1 MQNGRPS
8 NQEATMFE
16 TLFDCPAAQKRHRE
30 GPLAHARQQF
40 LEDCERR
47 GYSRTMLEK
56 IAWVLLSLAPAVDS
70 KPGRLTTEDIDLA
83 IDHRTKFRRS
93 PARSSGGSSSY
104 QLFRHFGIAWARS
117 MGRFEDATKIC
128 RFAEYLNSFENH
140 MLSERGLSPVTI
152 ATCRE
157 RLTWLFEELPLRRR
171 LQDISITDID
181 EFISKKHGK
190 GWTRHSLGALT
201 GSLRCFFRYA
211 ESQGWCA
218 TGLAVGIEGPRL
230 YEREGIP
237 EGPPWQDVQRLLE
250 SIRGDRPVDIR
261 DHAIL
266 LLLAL
271 YGLRRGEVAHLR
283 LDDLDWEGESI
294 CVLRPKQR
302 YIQRYPLLRVVGDA
316 ILRYLREAR
325 PRTAHRQL
333 FMALHSPIRP
343 LSAASVSAVAA
354 SRLTAIGVTL
364 RPHGAHCLRH
374 ACASHLLA
382 SGFSLKQI
390 GDHLGHRDA
399 KSTLSYTKVDLKG
412 LRQVADIDL
421 GRLLRRSQKLSP
433 PTSRTSTPWDIGSV
447 LKPPF

>member
-1 MQNGRPS
+1 MEDGWPS

-16 TLFDCPAAQKRHRE
+16 TLFKSPAAQKRHRE

-40 LEDCERR
+40 LEDCKRR
-47 GYSRTMLEK
+47 GYPRITLRK

-70 KPGRLTTEDIDLA
+70 KPGRLTNQDIDLA
-83 IDHRTKFRRS
+83 IDHRTKFRRRR
-93 PARSSGGSSSY
+93 ARSNESSSSH
-104 QLFRHFGIAWARS
+104 QLFRHFAIAWARS
-117 MGRFEDATKIC
+117 MGRFEEATEIR
-128 RFAEYLNSFENH
+128 RFAEYLDGFENH

-157 RLTWLFEELPLRRR
+157 RLTWLFDDLPLWRRSLR
-171 LQDISITDID
+171 DISITDID
-181 EFISKKHGK
+181 EFISKQHGK
-190 GWTRHSLGALT
+190 GWTRRSLGALT

-218 TGLAVGIEGPRL
+218 TGLAACIEGPRL

-250 SIRGDRPVDIR
+250 STRGDRPVDIR

-283 LDDLDWEGESI
+283 LDDLDWEGEAI
-294 CVLRPKQR
+294 CVSRPKQR
-302 YIQRYPLLRVVGDA
+302 HIQRYPLLRVVGDA

-325 PRTAHRQL
+325 PRTAYRQL
-333 FMALHSPIRP
+333 FVALHSPIRP

-354 SRLTAIGVTL
+354 TRLTAIGVTL

-390 GDHLGHRDA
+390 GDHLGHRA
-399 KSTLSYTKVDLKG
+399 ANSTLSYTKLDLKS

-421 GRLLRRSQKLSP
+421 GRLL
-433 PTSRTSTPWDIGSV
+433 
-447 LKPPF
+447 